1 MISQLTKTQLR
12 HIPATGGQ
20 DAAHQLH
27 AALGNEFALWDSAN
41 GALLQGVPNQ
51 PGSDDSVRG
60 DMVRALGVVTQPQV
74 LLDEDCVVLLAV
86 PLLSIGVRAVA
97 VAPFAT
103 RSVGAHESLQGAA
116 RLLNLN
122 ESAAREWIN
131 REDCWPINGLCRTA
145 RLVLE
150 NHSLQRQAERLQTE
164 VVQVS
169 DNLANTYEEI
179 CLLHAVTQNL
189 QISSDDASLAKMA
202 VNRLLDSLP
211 LEGCAVQLLRVARAG
226 SVTYTARTESTL
238 ISTGS
243 CPIDDATFTQL
254 IETLKLDLQPTTFVA
269 NEAITSKADWQFPD
283 IKQVVIVPVGKSER
297 VFGYLAAFNH
307 NAGGNFGS
315 VEASLLN
322 SVASMLGT
330 HASNRDLYR
339 QQSEFLASVVRAMSS
354 AIDAKD
360 PYTCGHSDRVARVSV
375 RLAQE
380 LGCEQTM
387 LHTLYMAGLLH
398 DVGKIGIR
406 DEILSKP
413 ARLTDEEYEHIKQH
427 PGLGYRIL
435 ADIKPLKDVLPAVLH
450 HHEMWDGN
458 GYPCAL
464 MGEQIPLIARLVDR
478 EGAYDAMSS
487 DRPSRKGMPIE
498 KVDEIFRQGAG
509 SHWDPE
515 VVAAFFA
522 AHDDILALSMQER
535 ANLTLDVRQWT

>member
-1 MISQLTKTQLR
+1 MLSQLTKTQLR

-20 DAAHQLH
+20 DVAHQLH
-27 AALGNEFALWDSAN
+27 AALGKEFALWDLAN
-41 GALLQGVPNQ
+41 VALLQSVPSQ
-51 PGSDDSVRG
+51 PGNDDPVRG
-60 DMVRALGVVTQPQV
+60 DLVRALGAATEPQV
-74 LLDEDCVVLLAV
+74 LSDEDFVVLLAI
-86 PLLSIGVRAVA
+86 PLLSIGMRAVA

-103 RSVGAHESLQGAA
+103 RPVGDHDSLQGAA
-116 RLLNLN
+116 RLLNLD
-122 ESAAREWIN
+122 ESATRAWIN
-131 REDCWPINGLCRTA
+131 HEDYWSPKNLCRIA
-145 RLVLE
+145 KLVLE
-150 NHSLQRQAERLQTE
+150 NHTLQRQTERLQTE

-189 QISSDDASLAKMA
+189 QISSDDASLAQMA

-211 LEGCAVQLLRVARAG
+211 LEGCAVQLLPVARAG

-238 ISTGS
+238 ISTGN
-243 CPIDDATFTQL
+243 CPVDDAAFTEL
-254 IETLKLDLQPTTFVA
+254 IETLKLDLQPSTFVA
-269 NEAITSKADWQFPD
+269 NEALTAKADWPFPN
-283 IKQVVIVPVGKSER
+283 IKQVVIVPVGNSER
-297 VFGYLAAFNH
+297 VYGYLAAFNH
-307 NAGGNFGS
+307 NAAGNFGS

-339 QQSEFLASVVRAMSS
+339 QQTEFLASVVRAMSS

-413 ARLTDEEYEHIKQH
+413 ARLSDEEYEHIKQH

-464 MGEQIPLIARLVDR
+464 MGEQIPLIARIVAVAD
-478 EGAYDAMSS
+478 AYDAMSS
-487 DRPSRKGMPIE
+487 DRPYRKGMPIE
-498 KVDEIFRQGAG
+498 KVDEIFRQGSG